1 MKKEL
6 VSRQLVKLLR
16 RGSITLWDNLSMSTG
31 MERKFQQ
38 RSLPYTVSFNPVF
51 SMLSR
56 ISVIFLCTL
65 PTRKLTIL
73 PLRTRFVDDEQ
84 VLTQKDNEWCK
95 ANYPGEYL
103 AVTNKQQSAS
113 EEDTSEPPRKK
124 VARKKVS

>member
-1 MKKEL
+1 MH
-6 VSRQLVKLLR
+6 
-16 RGSITLWDNLSMSTG
+16 I
-31 MERKFQQ
+31 
-38 RSLPYTVSFNPVF
+38 
-51 SMLSR
+51 
-56 ISVIFLCTL
+56 

-73 PLRTRFVDDEQ
+73 PLHTRFVDDEQ

-95 ANYPGEYL
+95 ANYLGEYL